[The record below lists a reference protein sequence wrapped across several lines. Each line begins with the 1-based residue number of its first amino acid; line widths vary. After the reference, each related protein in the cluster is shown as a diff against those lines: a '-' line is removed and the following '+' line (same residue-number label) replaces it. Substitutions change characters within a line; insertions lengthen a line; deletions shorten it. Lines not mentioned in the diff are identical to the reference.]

1 MIIIISLEKRKT
13 NLVNDMKNW
22 TKLIS
27 RSSCKNKS
35 KYLPKLVKFKIRICH
50 PLSCAGLL
58 RNLKLIAKNIY
69 LIYWLGNCMGK
80 AMDAQGRFE
89 GRGFRRR
96 RKRVRTWVM
105 ADDWQWRRIRATD
118 DGWQATRDSVVSMA
132 RHLIVLKHLF
142 KSKRWAMSGSCTL
155 GQFSMGFQRSGRFL
169 HHSSSPSVIKQALL
183 PSTALNTF
191 SWHPL
196 GRKDPS
202 TS

>member
-1 MIIIISLEKRKT
+1 
-13 NLVNDMKNW
+13 MKNW

-35 KYLPKLVKFKIRICH
+35 KYLPKLVKFKIRIWH
-50 PLSCAGLL
+50 PLSCTGLL
-58 RNLKLIAKNIY
+58 RNLKLIAKKHIPY
-69 LIYWLGNCMGK
+69 LLVGDYCMGK
-80 AMDAQGRFE
+80 AMDAQGRFV

-96 RKRVRTWVM
+96 KQRVRTWVM
-105 ADDWQWRRIRATD
+105 GDKWQWGGIRATD
-118 DGWQATRDSVVSMA
+118 DGWQATRDSVVSMV
-132 RHLIVLKHLF
+132 RHLIVLKCLF
-142 KSKRWAMSGSCTL
+142 KSKRWAISGSCTL

-169 HHSSSPSVIKQALL
+169 HHSSSPSVIKQVLL

>member
-1 MIIIISLEKRKT
+1 
-13 NLVNDMKNW
+13 MKNR

-35 KYLPKLVKFKIRICH
+35 KHLPKLVKFKIRIRH
-50 PLSCAGLL
+50 PLSCTGLL
-58 RNLKLIAKNIY
+58 WNLKLIAKNIY

-96 RKRVRTWVM
+96 KQRVRTWVM
-105 ADDWQWRRIRATD
+105 GYKWQWGGIRATD
-118 DGWQATRDSVVSMA
+118 DGWQATRDSVVSMV
-132 RHLIVLKHLF
+132 RHLIVLKCLF
-142 KSKRWAMSGSCTL
+142 KSKRWAISGSCTL
-155 GQFSMGFQRSGRFL
+155 RQFSMGFQRSGRFL

-183 PSTALNTF
+183 PSNALNTF